1 MSSLD
6 VNKENEEVVNQ
17 LNSEESPITVTETV
31 TEVTEN
37 KPADE
42 NTKASKPDYSS
53 MTREELVGILKQLVH
68 LKVEEV
74 KEDVEEV
81 KQSFYKKLKTELE
94 EKKKQIAELVED
106 VAEAIPDKDELEDSL
121 KGLLA
126 DFKARKAAYINKLE
140 QEKESNL
147 LQKQHVLEQMRVLV
161 ESNEDVSAH
170 INVFKELQH
179 KWKTIGSVPM
189 KDATNIWKQY
199 NVYQEKFWDLI
210 KINNELREYD
220 FKKIW
225 KQKHFYAKLPKD

>member
-1 MSSLD
+1 MKFKFKLLKMSSLD

-106 VAEAIPDKDELEDSL
+106 VAEAITGTPSDMAS
-121 KGLLA
+121 
-126 DFKARKAAYINKLE
+126 
-140 QEKESNL
+140 
-147 LQKQHVLEQMRVLV
+147 
-161 ESNEDVSAH
+161 
-170 INVFKELQH
+170 
-179 KWKTIGSVPM
+179 IGG
-189 KDATNIWKQY
+189 
-199 NVYQEKFWDLI
+199 
-210 KINNELREYD
+210 
-220 FKKIW
+220 
-225 KQKHFYAKLPKD
+225 